1 MYIFSELLGVI
12 TEILVGYLYLK
23 GIFAEKKHSKWSMWA
38 FNGIC
43 GMVLVQLSLAPEFAF
58 HRLLF
63 FLVYIFG
70 MTKVFFTASTSQAIF
85 VSVSF
90 VGVNVLNELLIMGIF
105 SFFHIDVREI
115 MSYGNARA
123 VCILVSHISL
133 WICVLTLLALTKQK
147 RSAITIPFLLTL
159 SPGYVVGVILG
170 ISFCQQFLLGDAE
183 IAMPVFIS
191 AVGLLYMNVLI
202 VLYAE
207 RARIASE
214 QSFLAKTAEHHY
226 ELQQQYYEQLRS
238 DQEETRAMFHDINKA
253 LQAMRTLASEAN
265 TEEANELLSQTQKFF
280 DSLGTVVDVGNEVVN
295 IILTEYMRLMEDAEI
310 EFDFD
315 VHLPCNI
322 GVTAVDMYVIL
333 GNALDNAIE
342 ACEAISREQRWV
354 RLKMGVFQSMLFLQI
369 QNPYADDYFLRVR
382 GKNHG
387 FGLQSIQRC
396 VEKHDGDLTI
406 KKENKI
412 FNLSLRMNHCVNMKE

>member
-1 MYIFSELLGVI
+1 MCTFSELLGVI

-38 FNGIC
+38 FNAIC
-43 GMVLVQLSLAPEFAF
+43 GMVLVQLSLVPELAF

-70 MTKVFFTASTSQAIF
+70 MTKAFFTASISQAIF

-105 SFFHIDVREI
+105 SFFHIDVRAI

-147 RSAITIPFLLTL
+147 RSAITVPFLLTL
-159 SPGYVVGVILG
+159 SPGYIVGVVLG
-170 ISFCQQFLLGDAE
+170 VSFCQQFLLGDTE
-183 IAMPVFIS
+183 MAMPVFIS
-191 AVGLLYMNVLI
+191 AAGLLYMNVLI

-214 QSFLAKTAEHHY
+214 QIFLAKTAEHHY

-253 LQAMRTLASEAN
+253 LQAMRALASEAN

-280 DSLGTVVDVGNEVVN
+280 DSLGMVVDVGNEVVN

-342 ACEAISREQRWV
+342 ACEAISREQRWIH
-354 RLKMGVFQSMLFLQI
+354 LKMGAFQSMLFLQI
-369 QNPYADDYFLRVR
+369 QNPYADDYFLRAR
-382 GKNHG
+382 GKYHG